1 MTTRSSRQVP
11 ERFRSEKSE
20 LLLDGRRTS
29 RTPRCLSSQR
39 RLGDPGTA
47 SPERDRGSLAVP
59 LDPLIRQLVAA
70 YARFALAEPPVV
82 TRNRLP
88 LALVPEGAVTRIVP
102 LVAPLGTVAVICEPE
117 LTLNGGRG
125 AVEGDHG
132 RTSEIRAG
140 DRHAC
145 PNRAARRR
153 EGAERRRRRRHR
165 DREVGRSARRA
176 AGRRDA
182 S

>member
-88 LALVPEGAVTRIVP
+88 LALVPEGAATRIVP

-117 LTLNGGRG
+117 LTLNG
-125 AVEGDHG
+125 AEVPLKA
-132 RTSEIRAG
+132 TTVAPVCAG